1 MELETEE
8 QARAY
13 LAQVQP
19 SVTFNIYPFESG
31 WICKEDIPPEE
42 NMTRG
47 LGMASLIIDKQTG
60 VVTVQSSLSMY
71 QVAQEYAEAKR
82 AGQPLPGRQI
92 YPHQWEIT
100 IQRTLDSPET
110 VTYQMTAV
118 SLDNPPKPTRAH
130 SLLIQKDS
138 PHYEP
143 RDPLSRMAVAHA
155 RWARDRNQG
164 IWPETTKTYV

>member
-1 MELETEE
+1 MDLQTEE

-13 LAQVQP
+13 LAQIQP
-19 SVTFNIYPFESG
+19 GVTFNIYPFENG
-31 WICKEDIPPEE
+31 WICREAIPPEE

-60 VVTVQSSLSMY
+60 VVTVQSSLSMF

-82 AGQPLPGRQI
+82 SGQPLPGRRI
-92 YPHQWEIT
+92 YPHHSEIT
-100 IQRTLDSPET
+100 IQRTREDTEA

-118 SLDNPPKPTRAH
+118 SLDDPSEPTQAH
-130 SLLIQKDS
+130 PLVIQKDS

-164 IWPETTKTYV
+164 VWPESATTYA